1 VRTGR
6 GDVVSPAKVRPERKY
21 RLPNFLIIGAMK
33 AGTTSLYH
41 YLRPHPQVFMPR
53 IKELNFFDQKGT
65 WPRGFGWYARQ
76 FKDARPSAVVLGEA
90 SPIYTQHPHHRGVP
104 ERIAAHLPDV
114 RLIYVVRDPIE
125 RIRSH
130 YQHLVAVGLEKKA
143 VDRAVLENPL
153 YLDVSRYAYQIDQ
166 YLPHVRRD
174 RILVITSESL
184 RDDRLATIRKVYRF
198 LGVADDFVP
207 PTLER
212 EFYRTKDRPVYPPAV
227 WAMWR
232 TTKRWI
238 PAAKRFKEVVDSIG
252 VRRWIVSSSG
262 GSELV
267 RRDGLT
273 IPDHVRRILAGEL
286 RDDVKRIRE
295 YLPPGFD
302 GWGLA

>member
-1 VRTGR
+1 MGR
-6 GDVVSPAKVRPERKY
+6 CEVVSSAKVRHERKY

-41 YLRPHPQVFMPR
+41 YLRPHPQIFMSR
-53 IKELNFFDQKGT
+53 IKELNFFDKQGT
-65 WPRGFGWYARQ
+65 WPRGFGWYAKQ
-76 FKDARPSAVVLGEA
+76 FREARPSAVALGEA
-90 SPIYTQHPHHRGVP
+90 SPLYTQHPHHAGIP

-130 YQHLVAVGLEKKA
+130 YQHLVAVGLERKP

-153 YLDVSRYAYQIDQ
+153 YLNVSRYAFQIEQ
-166 YLPHVRRD
+166 YLPHVPRE

-184 RDDRLATIRKVYRF
+184 RDDRSAIIKRVYSF
-198 LGVADDFVP
+198 LGVTADFVP

-238 PAAKRFKEVVDSIG
+238 PAAKRFKELVDSIG
-252 VRRWIVSSSG
+252 VRRWIESGSG
-262 GSELV
+262 GPEPV
-267 RRDGLT
+267 RKDGLR
-273 IPDHVRRILAGEL
+273 IPDHVRRILEQEL
-286 RDDVKRIRE
+286 RDDISRIRE
-295 YLPPGFD
+295 YLPPDFD
-302 GWGLA
+302 GWGVA